1 MLSPVMA
8 TVESHTKAIEK
19 MSSEAEAE
27 HDPSGGLLKY
37 YEKVKTG
44 NEEYTVKDVYYR
56 AENNLLQGL
65 YYDKDYKSFYE
76 SAGLYG
82 QSHV

>member
-56 AENNLLQGL
+56 AENNHLQGL